1 LNDMQELLQILTVI
15 SVGALKMMVAA
26 GFGAGFGFTFF
37 KTFLFTSIGG
47 CLGVL
52 VFYRL
57 SDWLMERSRL
67 QWLRKRAE
75 ALLLGGRPL
84 KPVFTKRNRRIVRLK
99 HVSGYLGVAA
109 LTPLVLTIPL
119 GSILAARFFHH
130 DRRTVPALLLSVVL
144 QALGVSAVLTGVV
157 GQFAGI

>member
-1 LNDMQELLQILTVI
+1 MNAMQDLLQILTVI

-57 SDWLMERSRL
+57 SDWLIERSRL
-67 QWLRKRAE
+67 QWVRKRTE
-75 ALLLGGRPL
+75 ALLTGEGAL
-84 KPVFTKRNRRIVRLK
+84 KPMFTKRNRWIIRVK
-99 HVSGYLGVAA
+99 HLSGYLGVAA

-144 QALGVSAVLTGVV
+144 QALGVSAVFTGVV
-157 GQFAGI
+157 DQFAGI

>member
-1 LNDMQELLQILTVI
+1 MQDLLQILTVI

-47 CLGVL
+47 CIGVL

-57 SDWLMERSRL
+57 SDRLMERSRL
-67 QWLRKRAE
+67 QWVRKRAA
-75 ALLLGGRPL
+75 ALLTGEGPL
-84 KPVFTKRNRRIVRLK
+84 KPVFTKRNRWIIRVK
-99 HVSGYLGVAA
+99 HLSGYLGVAA

-144 QALGVSAVLTGVV
+144 QALGVSAVFTGVV
-157 GQFAGI
+157 GRFAGS

>member
-1 LNDMQELLQILTVI
+1 MQDLLQILTVI

-26 GFGAGFGFTFF
+26 GFGVGFGFTFF

-47 CLGVL
+47 CIGVL

-67 QWLRKRAE
+67 QWVRKRAE
-75 ALLLGGRPL
+75 ALLTGEGPL
-84 KPVFTKRNRRIVRLK
+84 EPVFTKRNRWIIRVK
-99 HVSGYLGVAA
+99 HLSGYLGVAA

-144 QALGVSAVLTGVV
+144 QALGVSAVFTGVV
-157 GQFAGI
+157 GRFAGS

>member
-1 LNDMQELLQILTVI
+1 MQELLEILTVI
-15 SVGALKMMVAA
+15 AVGGLKMMVAA

-47 CLGVL
+47 CMGVL

-67 QWLRKRAE
+67 QWLKRRAE
-75 ALLLGGRPL
+75 SLLQGGRPL
-84 KPVFTKRNRRIVRLK
+84 KPVFTKRNRWLIRLK

-109 LTPLVLTIPL
+109 LTPLVLTIPV

-130 DRRTVPALLLSVVL
+130 DRRTVPALLVSVVL
-144 QALGVSAVLTGVV
+144 QALCVSAVLTGAVD
-157 GQFAGI
+157 QFALTVP